1 MSEVSDK
8 LENRISESLDSLAD
22 VSIGSEE
29 HKDVLEEIKALYNL
43 KNKSDELQIQEAR
56 DWEQLNAEREK
67 QESDH
72 ELREKQIDLD
82 FKKLKHEKIA
92 LWAGL
97 GVTGGIT
104 IGTLVYENKGGLI
117 PRPLRSLLD
126 KVTRRM

>member
-104 IGTLVYENKGGLI
+104 IGALVYENKGGLI
-117 PRPLRSLLD
+117 PKPIKSLLD